1 LKAFPLQ
8 KINGVQKTPFLF
20 PCNFL
25 NALIPFIKSQ
35 GGANKSVTSSK
46 AFADFRMISA
56 PKSLANPLLGLEGTT
71 MQDSLSSTF
80 KALAVP
86 ASSHTDHQVTTTI
99 RKIIR
104 EHEKTFGLRTSLKK
118 TRRAVKELVD
128 EGYFKTMPEPPHRA
142 QISPFNRPFVLAATQ
157 KGLDHLAA
165 LDVGDGSDEKLEPQL
180 SLVMGT
186 GSGIPIDLP
195 KADPASMVLNAKP
208 QAIIHTLASTCDHFG
223 KLYCY
228 PSQETI
234 QERCGEWYGVKMSN
248 RTLNRWLD
256 WLEAAGWIRRTHRH
270 RRKADGTWE
279 YRSTLYELCSKVF
292 LWIKKSLTR
301 LRKFAAFLGLPQMA
315 DKPSLNKRI
324 SPGGSPST
332 GAKPPG
338 SEHNSA
344 PTASRSYEE
353 LAKLKPSDFK
363 SLVASLAR

>member
-1 LKAFPLQ
+1 
-8 KINGVQKTPFLF
+8 
-20 PCNFL
+20 
-25 NALIPFIKSQ
+25 
-35 GGANKSVTSSK
+35 
-46 AFADFRMISA
+46 M
-56 PKSLANPLLGLEGTT
+56 
-71 MQDSLSSTF
+71 F

-86 ASSHTDHQVTTTI
+86 ASSQTDHQVTTTI
-99 RKIIR
+99 RKIIK
-104 EHEKTFGLRTSLKK
+104 EQEKAFGFRTSLKK
-118 TRRAVKELVD
+118 TSRAVKELMD
-128 EGYFKTMPEPPHRA
+128 DGYFTIMPEPPHRA

-165 LDVGDGSDEKLEPQL
+165 LDAQEREDVKLESQL
-180 SLVMGT
+180 HLVPGS
-186 GSGIPIDLP
+186 GSGIPRDLL

-208 QAIIHTLASTCDHFG
+208 QAVLLTLASTCDHFG

-234 QERCGEWYGVKMSN
+234 QKRCREWHGIKMSN

-256 WLEAAGWIRRTHRH
+256 WLEATGWIRRTHRH

-292 LWIKKSLTR
+292 LWVKKGLTR
-301 LRKFAAFLGLPQMA
+301 LRKFAAFLGLPKMA

-324 SPGGSPST
+324 SPGGNPST

-353 LAKLKPSDFK
+353 LAKLKPFDFK
-363 SLVASLAR
+363 SLVSSLAR